1 MNFVTY
7 TELSTN
13 YSPPNCVYNYGN
25 YIYPIL
31 YLVLIFNCDPA
42 FYGCCCV
49 YSPALLFWF
58 E

>member
-1 MNFVTY
+1 M
-7 TELSTN
+7 STN

-49 YSPALLFWF
+49 YSPALLFYP